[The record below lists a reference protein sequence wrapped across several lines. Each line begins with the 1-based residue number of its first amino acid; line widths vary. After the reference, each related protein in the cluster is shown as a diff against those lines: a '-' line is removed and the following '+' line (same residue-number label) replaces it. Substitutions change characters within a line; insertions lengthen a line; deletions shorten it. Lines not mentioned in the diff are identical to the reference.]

1 MRVYRLMWTLPLCLV
16 ALGTAAQAQQTRS
29 EVAFTAEQHGVFLNV
44 DLSYN
49 RSNFFAVARVFIDEE
64 DRRPQVRQHGENPLT
79 AEGGLGV
86 LIRTGSTVI
95 GPLAG
100 VDTER
105 RVVAGS
111 ALVTKIFNL
120 GVSYL
125 GYAKLSTGST
135 YKHVSR
141 HRLLIDLNK
150 DKRVFLRWD
159 WKTEAMEQ
167 GHSRLGIEFHTRWDK
182 ANLPIY
188 VEPFW
193 NFVGKQ
199 IGVRIGTKL

>member
-1 MRVYRLMWTLPLCLV
+1 LV
-16 ALGTAAQAQQTRS
+16 VVCTAAQAQRTRS
-29 EVAFTAEQHGVFLNV
+29 EVAFTAEQHGVSLNV

-49 RSNFFAVARVFIDEE
+49 RPSFFGVARIFIDEE
-64 DRRPQVRQHGENPLT
+64 DRVARARPLVDSPFI
-79 AEGGLGV
+79 AEGGVGI

-100 VDTER
+100 LDTER

-111 ALVTKIFNL
+111 AFMTKVFNH
-120 GVSYL
+120 GIAYL
-125 GYAKLSTGST
+125 GYAKLSTRST
-135 YKHVSR
+135 YEHVTR

-150 DKRVFLRWD
+150 DKRLFLRWD
-159 WKTEAMEQ
+159 WKTEARKQ
-167 GHSRLGIEFHTRWDK
+167 AHSRVGIEFHTRWDK

-199 IGVRIGTKL
+199 VGVRIGTKL